1 MDTHYQPIYK
11 QAAATQYKFHD
22 YTHATAYD
30 PAAKVLRNQMH
41 SLTNDLAA
49 NKDPRQIEKR
59 VRTIQTQLRR
69 NQTLNPAAMPGQQP
83 PILNQNQS
91 QTLHR
96 NLESIRKNITQH
108 PNFK

>member
-1 MDTHYQPIYK
+1 MDTHYQPIYR
-11 QAAATQYKFHD
+11 QAAAAQYKFHD

-49 NKDPRQIEKR
+49 NKDPRAIERR

-69 NQTLNPAAMPGQQP
+69 GQQAANQMGLQGQSPILDRNQTQTLN
-83 PILNQNQS
+83 
-91 QTLHR
+91 R

-108 PNFK
+108 PNF